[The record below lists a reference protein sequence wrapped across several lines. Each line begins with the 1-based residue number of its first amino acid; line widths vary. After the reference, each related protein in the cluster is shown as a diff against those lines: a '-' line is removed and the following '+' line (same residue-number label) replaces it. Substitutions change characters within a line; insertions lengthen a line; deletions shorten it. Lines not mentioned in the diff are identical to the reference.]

1 MPLGLIGMK
10 VGMTQVYTEK
20 GQMAPVTVLQVG
32 PCTVLQVKAPTKTD
46 GTKADGYHAL
56 QLGYLDKARRKATKA
71 GSGHVSADLKS
82 KRRAKGVRIGP
93 KPNCEPKRHI
103 REIRLDAAS
112 PHGIG
117 AVLTAAEVFQKV
129 KKALT
134 DSKGK
139 KTEIEAFPNVDVIGF
154 TKGRGFTGVVKR
166 HNYGGLRQ
174 SHGVKK
180 GAKQR
185 GSMGSNA
192 SNRGSG
198 RPKKGIRMAGRY
210 GNEQVTVRNLD
221 IVSIDGEKH
230 LILVKGAVPGHNGGI
245 VLIRPTNKGNL

>member
-1 MPLGLIGMK
+1 MPIGLLGTK

-32 PCTVLQVKAPTKTD
+32 PCTVLQVKAPTRSD
-46 GTKADGYHAL
+46 GGKADGYHAL

-71 GSGHVSADLKS
+71 ESGHVSADLKS
-82 KRRAKGVRIGP
+82 KRRAQGVRIGP

-103 REIRLDAAS
+103 REMRLDGPATHAV
-112 PHGIG
+112 G

-129 KKALT
+129 KKTLT

-139 KTEIEAFPNVDVIGF
+139 QTEVEEFPNVDVIGF
-154 TKGRGFTGVVKR
+154 TKGRGMTGVVKR

-174 SHGVKK
+174 THGVKK

-221 IVSIDGEKH
+221 IVSIDSEKH
-230 LILVKGAVPGHNGGI
+230 LILVKGAVPGFNGSI
-245 VLIRPTNKGNL
+245 VLIRATNKGNL

>member
-1 MPLGLIGMK
+1 
-10 VGMTQVYTEK
+10 MTQVYTEK

-32 PCTVLQVKAPTKTD
+32 PCTVLQVKALTKND

-56 QLGYLDKARRKATKA
+56 QLGFLDKARRKATKA
-71 GSGHVSADLKS
+71 ESGHVSADLKS

-93 KPNCEPKRHI
+93 KPNCEPKRYI
-103 REIRLDAAS
+103 REIRLEAPAT
-112 PHGIG
+112 HAIG

-129 KKALT
+129 KKTLT

-139 KTEIEAFPNVDVIGF
+139 KTEIEVFPAVDVVGF
-154 TKGRGFTGVVKR
+154 TKGRGFQGVVKR
-166 HNYGGLRQ
+166 WGYGGLRA

-180 GAKQR
+180 GERQR

-198 RPKKGIRMAGRY
+198 RPKKGIKMAGRL
-210 GNEQVTVRNLD
+210 GNEQVTIRNLD

-230 LILVKGAVPGHNGGI
+230 LILVKGAVPGHNGGV